1 MTHRILVTGVGAIIG
16 YGIINSLRQTDLPL
30 RIYGTDIFPDAYGGS
45 LADHF
50 IPGVKAYS
58 EDYLSFIESTVK
70 EHAIDLIIPG
80 IEQDLYSLAEK
91 KARIPTRIVLN
102 NELCLRLSKNKL
114 HTYEHFRALDQPF
127 VIPTLH
133 DRSYD
138 ECVAELGSP
147 FILKPYSSYASKGLE
162 IIRSREDF
170 EFFSARQERQCV
182 YQRLVGSDDSEYTVG
197 VFGDGAG
204 GYLDSLILRRTLSK
218 EGATS
223 KAWLVPAD
231 PAITECVNVICQLL
245 APIGPTNIQL
255 RKEGEKVF
263 LLEINPRIS
272 SSCSIRS
279 AMGYNEPELC
289 VRHYLL
295 GEAIVPAPKRP
306 ASVVRYI
313 ADHVSFTSPGAR

>member
-16 YGIINSLRQTDLPL
+16 YGIIASLRQTSLPL
-30 RIYGTDIFPDAYGGS
+30 RIYGTDIYPDAYGGS

-50 IPGVKAYS
+50 IVGVKAYS
-58 EDYLSFIESTVK
+58 EDYLAFVEAAVA

-80 IEQDLYSLAEK
+80 IEQDLYALAENR
-91 KARIPTRIVLN
+91 ARVPTRIALN
-102 NELCLRLSKNKL
+102 SELPIRLSRNKL
-114 HTYEHFRALDQPF
+114 HTYEHFAALGKAF

-133 DRSYD
+133 DCSYE
-138 ECVAELGSP
+138 ECVAKLGSP
-147 FILKPYSSYASKGLE
+147 FVLKPYSSYASKGLE
-162 IIRSREDF
+162 IIHSREDF
-170 EFFSARQERQCV
+170 VFFSARQKQQCV

-204 GYLDSLILRRTLSK
+204 SYADSLILRRTLSK
-218 EGATS
+218 EGATA
-223 KAWLVPAD
+223 KAWLVPEDA
-231 PAITECVNVICQLL
+231 AITACVDEICRLL
-245 APIGPTNIQL
+245 RPVGPTNIQL
-255 RKEGEKVF
+255 RKEGEHVY

-272 SSCSIRS
+272 SSCSIRT

-295 GEAIVPAPKRP
+295 GEPVVARPKTP

-313 ADHVSFTSPGAR
+313 ADHVTVQGAR